1 MKKFIKHAKEKNMSN
16 SSSLK
21 SKIMIF
27 VVIIL
32 TLASGALT
40 GAVLSSISKSKGEPV
55 AQAKSTTTTE
65 QAVTAE
71 EKSAEDKKQEDE
83 NAKKLEEQKKAD
95 EAKAA
100 EEQKKAEEAKQAE
113 ADKAK
118 ETTSK
123 NTTTTQAS
131 TYPKGIVF
139 ETGVRIVENKQQE
152 DAKTGVN
159 IISSGLAY
167 STKSN
172 GVTFKVAASGTT
184 VSVPYKAT
192 IHLKS
197 GDVVYKGAG
206 SSQLQSVAVASSKVP
221 AGSKV
226 VIDYEATYKG
236 KVYKFTNSFTR
247 SK

>member
-1 MKKFIKHAKEKNMSN
+1 MSD

-27 VVIIL
+27 VVIIV
-32 TLASGALT
+32 TLASGAGT
-40 GAVLSSISKSKGEPV
+40 GAFLSSRKGPGEPV
-55 AQAKSTTTTE
+55 AQAKNTTTTAE
-65 QAVTAE
+65 TSTAE
-71 EKSAEDKKQEDE
+71 EKSAEEKKQEDE

-113 ADKAK
+113 AAKAQ
-118 ETTSK
+118 ETTDK
-123 NTTTTQAS
+123 NTSTAQNS

-139 ETGVRIVENKQQE
+139 ETGVRIVESKQQE
-152 DAKTGVN
+152 DAKTGAN

-167 STKSN
+167 STKAN
-172 GVTFKVAASGTT
+172 GVTFKVAASGTN
-184 VSVPYKAT
+184 VSVPYKAI

-197 GDVVYKGAG
+197 GDVIYKGTA
-206 SSQLQSVAVASSKVP
+206 SSQLQAVAVASSKVA
-221 AGSKV
+221 AGSRV

-236 KVYKFTNSFTR
+236 KVYKFSNSFVR
-247 SK
+247 PK